1 MDKTLITVDVP
12 NVISVGIILFFV
24 LVLYALLCTYALKWW
39 PGAAPS
45 GGGQASF

>member
-39 PGAAPS
+39 PDNANAT
-45 GGGQASF
+45 GGASF

>member
-12 NVISVGIILFFV
+12 NVISIGVILFFV

-39 PGAAPS
+39 PEAAPS
-45 GGGQASF
+45 NEGF